1 MDASTTVS
9 ALQQFLTSIGSVISA
24 ATGWIGDLIGVV
36 MDNPV
41 LLVPIG
47 LTIAAS
53 VIGLFHRLKS

>member
-9 ALQQFLTSIGSVISA
+9 ALQKFLTDIGTVVTA
-24 ATGWIGDLIGVV
+24 AGGWIGDLIGVV

-53 VIGLFHRLKS
+53 VIGLFHGLKS